1 MSSVV
6 IGILLAVILLVLL
19 RRRGPA
25 AGEAAIKPTPMS
37 WVIFAC
43 GLLALLTL
51 AVAWAWPRVPAETVA
66 ARPFGLSVVFT
77 VATVILG
84 GVSLARRD
92 RRDRGWPTWAGLIAG
107 LIPAVFWLIFAAGYI
122 FGGG

>member
-1 MSSVV
+1 MSSFV

-25 AGEAAIKPTPMS
+25 AGEAAAQPTPMR
-37 WVIFAC
+37 WIIFAC
-43 GLLALLTL
+43 GLVALLTL
-51 AVAWAWPRVPAETVA
+51 AAAWAWPRVPAAEWLLGVSVA
-66 ARPFGLSVVFT
+66 FT

-84 GVSLARRD
+84 GFSLARRD

-122 FGGG
+122 LIIFCH

>member
-1 MSSVV
+1 MSSLV

-25 AGEAAIKPTPMS
+25 AGEAAAQPTPMR
-37 WVIFAC
+37 WIIFAC
-43 GLLALLTL
+43 GLVALLTL
-51 AVAWAWPRVPAETVA
+51 AAAWAWPRVPAAEWLLGVSVA
-66 ARPFGLSVVFT
+66 FT

-84 GVSLARRD
+84 GFSLARRD

>member
-1 MSSVV
+1 MSSFV

-19 RRRGPA
+19 RHRGPA
-25 AGEAAIKPTPMS
+25 AGEAAAQPTPMR
-37 WVIFAC
+37 WGIFAC
-43 GLLALLTL
+43 SLLALLTL
-51 AVAWAWPRVPAETVA
+51 VVAWAWPRVPAAEWLLGVSVA
-66 ARPFGLSVVFT
+66 FT

-122 FGGG
+122 LIIFCH

>member
-1 MSSVV
+1 MSSFV

-25 AGEAAIKPTPMS
+25 AGEAAAQPTPMR
-37 WVIFAC
+37 WGIFAC
-43 GLLALLTL
+43 GLVALLTL
-51 AVAWAWPRVPAETVA
+51 AAAWAWPRVPAAEWLLGVSVA
-66 ARPFGLSVVFT
+66 FT

-84 GVSLARRD
+84 GFSLARRD

-122 FGGG
+122 FDGG

>member
-1 MSSVV
+1 MLSVV

-25 AGEAAIKPTPMS
+25 AGEAAIKPTPMR
-37 WVIFAC
+37 WGVFAC

-51 AVAWAWPRVPAETVA
+51 AAAWAWPRVPAETVA

-92 RRDRGWPTWAGLIAG
+92 RGWPTWAGLIAG

>member
-1 MSSVV
+1 MRW
-6 IGILLAVILLVLL
+6 G
-19 RRRGPA
+19 
-25 AGEAAIKPTPMS
+25 
-37 WVIFAC
+37 IFAC
-43 GLLALLTL
+43 SLLALLTL
-51 AVAWAWPRVPAETVA
+51 VVAWAWPRVPAETVA

-92 RRDRGWPTWAGLIAG
+92 RGWPTWAGLIAG

>member
-1 MSSVV
+1 MLSVV

-25 AGEAAIKPTPMS
+25 AGEAAIKPTPMR

-51 AVAWAWPRVPAETVA
+51 VVAWAWPRVPAETVM
-66 ARPFGLSVVFT
+66 ARPFGVSVVFT
-77 VATVILG
+77 VATMILG
-84 GVSLARRD
+84 SVSLARRD

>member
-1 MSSVV
+1 MSSFV

-25 AGEAAIKPTPMS
+25 AGEAAAQPTPMR
-37 WVIFAC
+37 WGIFAC
-43 GLLALLTL
+43 GLVALLTL
-51 AVAWAWPRVPAETVA
+51 AAAWAWPRVPAAEWLLGVSVA
-66 ARPFGLSVVFT
+66 FT

-84 GVSLARRD
+84 GFSLARRD

>member
-1 MSSVV
+1 MSSFV

-25 AGEAAIKPTPMS
+25 AGEAAAQPTPMR
-37 WVIFAC
+37 WIIFAC
-43 GLLALLTL
+43 GLVALLTL
-51 AVAWAWPRVPAETVA
+51 AAAWAWPRVPAAEWLLGVSVA
-66 ARPFGLSVVFT
+66 FT

-84 GVSLARRD
+84 GFSLARRD